1 MQNYTRLFCIPIF
14 SATLALE
21 PHSLRRSPARQPYN
35 QMDGLLPLRSHPAYC
50 LLGRFFLT
58 YFSPASFF
66 LTSVPLSKNYV
77 GWALWLCGHGL
88 NRFVATPSHCFI
100 GPLSPFSY
108 RSLTVTCIFC
118 AASITRKW
126 KRQSLNRCVMKSAGI
141 RHESSP
147 ACYPAECCPTGDP

>member
-1 MQNYTRLFCIPIF
+1 
-14 SATLALE
+14 
-21 PHSLRRSPARQPYN
+21 
-35 QMDGLLPLRSHPAYC
+35 MDGLLPLRSHPAYC

-88 NRFVATPSHCFI
+88 NRFVATPSHRFI

-108 RSLTVTCIFC
+108 RSLPLSHRSLTVTCIFC
-118 AASITRKW
+118 AASIGDV
-126 KRQSLNRCVMKSAGI
+126 RCVAEKPTRTTDGNALAHWVHHEDRMRAGI
-141 RHESSP
+141 RQESSP
-147 ACYPAECCPTGDP
+147 ACYPADCCSTGGP